1 MPRRVAAIV
10 ALAFVA
16 WGIWEVAALF
26 IGHRKSV
33 TTDDAQVEQY
43 ISPVNI
49 RVPGYIKKVSFT
61 EHEYVHKGDTI
72 LMIEDDE
79 YRIRLKQAEAALID
93 ARSGRKVV
101 DNTKQTA
108 SDAASVYDAS
118 IAEAQLQV
126 AQLEKDCRRYGKLLE
141 KKAAT
146 QIAVEQYQ
154 TQLEMARARVVAL
167 MQ

>member
-10 ALAFVA
+10 ALAFVV

-79 YRIRLKQAEAALID
+79 YRIRLK
-93 ARSGRKVV
+93 
-101 DNTKQTA
+101 
-108 SDAASVYDAS
+108 
-118 IAEAQLQV
+118 
-126 AQLEKDCRRYGKLLE
+126 
-141 KKAAT
+141 
-146 QIAVEQYQ
+146 
-154 TQLEMARARVVAL
+154 
-167 MQ
+167 